1 MYLKNLGK
9 PAKESGGIMVMFT
22 KPWFVIGIV
31 VVCFAILTPKI
42 FLPLFRQITGIG
54 KPNEPANQ
62 NDFHNM
68 PPHLRMRNS
77 RIPPRDNLESDRDYA
92 RPGAGPQFGRSGPG
106 PGHNTY
112 STPQSGSSSK
122 SILTF
127 LLPVY
132 AVGIGLYMIYT
143 LFKVFNKDEK
153 KEKEESDYEDNQ
165 PVTYKFRER
174 NNLDNNFVWDAN
186 EGEFKF
192 RSNHFQR
199 SEESEDEANNY
210 ERYKDLD
217 PDYVEYLKERRRAQ
231 RAEKRKLTALTSKT
245 ATQITKNTDIPL
257 SSNIGLTSITNT
269 NVLMNDTL
277 ERMKYQ
283 LNKIN
288 NELHGI
294 EKRGNPFEDPEIESL
309 RLQLSQ
315 TELQMAKI
323 MSIVSTVSST
333 VTGKKSDL
341 ASSDLDDENEYNRN
355 GDEFNDD
362 DSNQMDEDDEEN
374 MINEY
379 ELMRI
384 QQQKQQQQIEIE
396 NLGASSARRR
406 RKKKNKNKS
415 NPNQING
422 NHAEIDDEQ
431 KQCVSTSLSSSSV
444 SLHNISDSSHA
455 QNANQKTTGKT
466 TSQGSKQNQTNNNV
480 NSNLTNTTNN
490 NNNITN
496 SNNQSQS
503 SKNKKKKSKKK
514 NK

>member
-9 PAKESGGIMVMFT
+9 PPKENTGIMVMFT

-31 VVCFAILTPKI
+31 IVCFAILTPKI

-54 KPNEPANQ
+54 KTNDPVNQ
-62 NDFHNM
+62 NDFNNM

-77 RIPPRDNLESDRDYA
+77 RIPPRESLETDRDYS
-92 RPGAGPQFGRSGPG
+92 RPGVGPQFGRAGPG
-106 PGHNTY
+106 PSH
-112 STPQSGSSSK
+112 STHQSGSSSK

-132 AVGIGLYMIYT
+132 AVGIGLYMVYT

-174 NNLDNNFVWDAN
+174 NNMDSNFVWDAN

-192 RSNHFQR
+192 KSNHFQR

-231 RAEKRKLTALTSKT
+231 RAEKRKMTALASKT
-245 ATQITKNTDIPL
+245 ATQITKDTDIPL
-257 SSNIGLTSITNT
+257 TSNIGLTSITNT

-288 NELHGI
+288 NELHDI

-333 VTGKKSDL
+333 VTGKKGDL
-341 ASSDLDDENEYNRN
+341 ASSDLDDDNEYNRN

-362 DSNQMDEDDEEN
+362 DSNQMAEEDDEI

-379 ELMRI
+379 ELLKI
-384 QQQKQQQQIEIE
+384 HQQQQQQKQQIE
-396 NLGASSARRR
+396 NLGPSTARRR

-415 NPNQING
+415 NNNQING
-422 NHAEIDDEQ
+422 NHVELDDEA
-431 KQCVSTSLSSSSV
+431 KRCPSSSLSSSSA
-444 SLHNISDSSHA
+444 SIHNNSDSSLA
-455 QNANQKTTGKT
+455 YNISKPMNGKT
-466 TSQGSKQNQTNNNV
+466 VSQPSSKQQLSNQTYNNNGTNNN
-480 NSNLTNTTNN
+480 
-490 NNNITN
+490 IIN
-496 SNNQSQS
+496 SNNQNQS
-503 SKNKKKKSKKK
+503 SKSKKKKSKKK